1 MVNNEAEPSIEG
13 GGKVALAPPEYLGGM
28 GGGPLPYG
36 PAGPASLYILQVCNN
51 NKKGA
56 NILVLHKWIKF
67 IVELC
72 TWVLKKFPDGP
83 LVWLNGILTSTAINL
98 IQIF

>member
-1 MVNNEAEPSIEG
+1 MDAGHVDCEPTAVRKSVGRTLDRFGAEQP
-13 GGKVALAPPEYLGGM
+13 
-28 GGGPLPYG
+28 
-36 PAGPASLYILQVCNN
+36 QH

-72 TWVLKKFPDGP
+72 TWVLKKISDGP